1 MLNIIIAGVTSL
13 LTDISTEMV
22 YPLIPAYLASL
33 DTSPAI
39 LGLIEGFAESSAS
52 LLKLFSGTI
61 SDRLGK
67 RKPLAILGY
76 TGSTI
81 GKMFLYFSRGW
92 QLVFA
97 SRMIDRIGKGIR
109 VAPRDALIAD
119 ASTAGTRGR
128 AFGLHRALDTL
139 GAFLGIGLAIL
150 IVARLGTTLTPGDYH
165 RIFLISLIPALLGV
179 IALFFIRETRN
190 LPPNAAPRLRFK
202 NLSPNLRRFLL
213 IVGIFSLANSSNQ
226 FLLFRMNKL
235 GWSTFNILVLYLL
248 YNLTYALLAYPA
260 GKLADR
266 FGKKNLLATGYCIY
280 SLVYFGFAL
289 LNRTAAS
296 SFLPYLLFPVYG
308 LFSALTEGQE
318 KALVA
323 EIAAPDQRATL
334 IGLHAAITGFG
345 LLPASLLA
353 GLLWNLFG
361 ARAPFI
367 FGGILGFGAAAGLV
381 LII

>member
-1 MLNIIIAGVTSL
+1 MLNIILAGITSL

-22 YPLIPAYLASL
+22 YPLIPVYLAAL
-33 DTSPAI
+33 GTPPAI

-61 SDRLGK
+61 SDRLGR

-76 TGSTI
+76 AGSTI
-81 GKMFLYFSRGW
+81 GKILLYFSRSW

-97 SRMIDRIGKGIR
+97 GRMIDRIGKGIR

-119 ASTAGTRGR
+119 ASTVGNRGR
-128 AFGLHRALDTL
+128 AFGLHRTLDTI
-139 GAFLGIGLAIL
+139 GAFIGIAIAII
-150 IVARLGTTLTPGDYH
+150 IVARLGTNLTSGDYH
-165 RIFLISLIPALLGV
+165 RIFLISLVPAFLGV
-179 IALFFIRETRN
+179 ITIFFIRETRT
-190 LPPNAAPRLRFK
+190 PVSCSAPLLRFK
-202 NLSPNLRRFLL
+202 NLSPKLRRFL
-213 IVGIFSLANSSNQ
+213 IIIGIFSLGNSSNQ
-226 FLLFRMNKL
+226 FLLLRMSKL
-235 GWSTFNILVLYLL
+235 GWTTLNILLLYLL

-260 GKLADR
+260 GRLADR
-266 FGKKNLLATGYCIY
+266 FGKRTLLAIGYCIY
-280 SLVYFGFAL
+280 SCVYLGFAL
-289 LNRTAAS
+289 LDKAGSNS
-296 SFLPYLLFPVYG
+296 VLPYFLFPVYG

-323 EIAAPDQRATL
+323 EIAPAEQRASL

-361 ARAPFI
+361 APTPFI
-367 FGGILGFGAAAGLV
+367 FSGILSLGAAAGLT
-381 LII
+381 LLM